1 MKIKNEIKILIISIV
16 LTFNFIVPISAT
28 TINSFNDSDVELI
41 YLYVKSEKS
50 QLNISNGIATIKA
63 SMKSDLGVDKSLITS
78 RLQKKVNGE
87 WKTIEAWTVSKAG
100 ITCSLEKTRS
110 VNKGYEYRVF
120 STMKSYKGDKSES
133 VASFSRVVK
142 Y

>member
-28 TINSFNDSDVELI
+28 TINSFNDSDVELM

>member
-28 TINSFNDSDVELI
+28 TINSFNDSDVELM

-120 STMKSYKGDKSES
+120 STIKSYKGDKSES

>member
-28 TINSFNDSDVELI
+28 TINSFNDSDVELM

-133 VASFSRVVK
+133 VTSFSRVVK